1 MNYSWIMSPA
11 AGQARPASE
20 QASAADL
27 RQADAQRAVRRA
39 RQTADAVRIAVAARA
54 YSQGLVREMFAQ
66 PVHDYMVGCIGRPVR
81 LLQAGCLTSLDELG
95 LDLLRVSGFEIAV
108 TTIDEDRPE
117 FAGLAEEVTLGDLRT
132 VPLPPR
138 SFDVVHCSLLL
149 DRISHIELV
158 LDRFVAALR
167 PGGLLLLR
175 IRDPDCA
182 AAVLDRHLPERAR
195 RALWAERYPGLPGP
209 FPAVYLPEA
218 SDRGIRA
225 YAQLRGLTIAH
236 RETGSTWP
244 DRHESLSGR
253 AGRRLRAGR
262 LACRLICR
270 LTRGR
275 ATDAY
280 DEVSYVIRRPEDRFA
295 RVL

>member
-1 MNYSWIMSPA
+1 MSST
-11 AGQARPASE
+11 AGSARPVSD
-20 QASAADL
+20 QASAAE
-27 RQADAQRAVRRA
+27 RQQADAQRAVQRA
-39 RQTADAVRIAVAARA
+39 RQTADAVRLAVAAQA

-66 PVHDYMVGCIGRPVR
+66 PVHDYVVGCIGRPVR
-81 LLQAGCLTSLDELG
+81 LLRAGCLTSLDELG
-95 LDLLRVSGFEIAV
+95 LDMLRVSGFEIAV

-117 FAGLAEEVTLGDLRT
+117 LAGLAEEVMLGDLRT
-132 VPLPPR
+132 APLPPR
-138 SFDVVHCSLLL
+138 SFDIVHCSLLL

-158 LDRFVAALR
+158 LDRLVAALR

-209 FPAVYLPEA
+209 FPAVYAPEA

-225 YAQLRGLTIAH
+225 YAHLRGLTIAH
-236 RETGSTWP
+236 RETGTTWP
-244 DRHESLSGR
+244 DRRGR

>member
-1 MNYSWIMSPA
+1 MSPA

-20 QASAADL
+20 QASAAE
-27 RQADAQRAVRRA
+27 RQQADAQRAVRRA
-39 RQTADAVRIAVAARA
+39 RQAADAVRLAVAAQA

-66 PVHDYMVGCIGRPVR
+66 PVHDYVVGCIGRPVR
-81 LLQAGCLTSLDELG
+81 LLRAGCLTSPDELG
-95 LDLLRVSGFEIAV
+95 LDLLRASGFEIGV

-117 FAGLAEEVTLGDLRT
+117 FAGLAGEVMLGDLRT

-149 DRISHIELV
+149 DRISHTELV

-167 PGGLLLLR
+167 PGGLLLLH

-182 AAVLDRHLPERAR
+182 TAVLDRHLPERAR
-195 RALWAERYPGLPGP
+195 RALWAERYPDLPGP
-209 FPAVYLPEA
+209 FPAVYPPEA
-218 SDRGIRA
+218 SDRGIQA
-225 YAQLRGLTIAH
+225 YAHLRGLTIAH
-236 RETGSTWP
+236 RETGTTWP
-244 DRHESLSGR
+244 DGRESWSGR

>member
-1 MNYSWIMSPA
+1 MSSA
-11 AGQARPASE
+11 AGQAGPASD
-20 QASAADL
+20 QASAAD
-27 RQADAQRAVRRA
+27 RQQADAQRAVRRA
-39 RQTADAVRIAVAARA
+39 RQTAEAVRLAIATQA
-54 YSQGLVREMFAQ
+54 YRDGRVRQGFAQ
-66 PVHDYMVGCIGRPVR
+66 PVHDHVVGCIGRPVR
-81 LLQAGCLTSLDELG
+81 LLRAGCLTSLDELG
-95 LDLLRVSGFEIAV
+95 LDLLRASGFEIGV

-117 FAGLAEEVTLGDLRT
+117 FAGLTEEVTLGDLRT

-149 DRISHIELV
+149 DRISHVELV

-167 PGGLLLLR
+167 PGGLLLLC

-182 AAVLDRHLPERAR
+182 TAVLDRHLPERAR

-209 FPAVYLPEA
+209 FPAVYSPES
-218 SDRGIRA
+218 SDRGIQA
-225 YAQLRGLTIAH
+225 YVHLRGLAIAH
-236 RETGSTWP
+236 RETATTWP
-244 DRHESLSGR
+244 DRREG
-253 AGRRLRAGR
+253 AGRKLRAGR

>member
-1 MNYSWIMSPA
+1 MSST
-11 AGQARPASE
+11 AGSARPASE
-20 QASAADL
+20 HASAAE
-27 RQADAQRAVRRA
+27 RQQADAQRAVQRA
-39 RQTADAVRIAVAARA
+39 RQTADAMRIAVAAQA

-66 PVHDYMVGCIGRPVR
+66 PVHDYVVGCIGRPVR
-81 LLQAGCLTSLDELG
+81 LLRAGCLTSLDELG
-95 LDLLRVSGFEIAV
+95 IDMLRVSGFDIGV

-117 FAGLAEEVTLGDLRT
+117 FAGLVDLAGEVTLGDLRT
-132 VPLPPR
+132 APLPPR
-138 SFDVVHCSLLL
+138 SFDIVHCSLLL

-218 SDRGIRA
+218 SDRGIKA
-225 YAQLRGLTIAH
+225 YAHLRGLTIAH

-244 DRHESLSGR
+244 EALSG
-253 AGRRLRAGR
+253 
-262 LACRLICR
+262 

-280 DEVSYVIRRPEDRFA
+280 DEVSYVIRKPEDRFA

>member
-1 MNYSWIMSPA
+1 MSST
-11 AGQARPASE
+11 AGPLRPASD
-20 QASAADL
+20 QASAAE
-27 RQADAQRAVRRA
+27 RQQADAQRAVRRA
-39 RQTADAVRIAVAARA
+39 REASEAVRLAIATQAYRA
-54 YSQGLVREMFAQ
+54 GLVQKGFAQ
-66 PVHDYMVGCIGRPVR
+66 PVHDYVVGCIGRPVR
-81 LLQAGCLTSLDELG
+81 LLRAGCLTSLDELG
-95 LDLLRVSGFEIAV
+95 LDLLRVSGFEIGV

-117 FAGLAEEVTLGDLRT
+117 FAGLPEEVTLGDLRT
-132 VPLPPR
+132 APLPPR
-138 SFDVVHCSLLL
+138 SVDIVHCSLLL
-149 DRISHIELV
+149 DRISNVELV

-182 AAVLDRHLPERAR
+182 AAVLDRHLPEWAR

-209 FPAVYLPEA
+209 FPAVYPQEA
-218 SDRGIRA
+218 SDRGIQGFA
-225 YAQLRGLTIAH
+225 DMRGLSIAH
-236 RETGSTWP
+236 RETGSTWLARNEP
-244 DRHESLSGR
+244 PGFSGR
-253 AGRRLRAGR
+253 AGRKVRAGR

>member
-1 MNYSWIMSPA
+1 MSST
-11 AGQARPASE
+11 AGSARPASD
-20 QASAADL
+20 QASAAE
-27 RQADAQRAVRRA
+27 RQQADAQRAVRRA
-39 RQTADAVRIAVAARA
+39 RQTADAVRLAVAAQA
-54 YSQGLVREMFAQ
+54 YGQGLVREMFAQ
-66 PVHDYMVGCIGRPVR
+66 PVHDYVVGCIGRPVR
-81 LLQAGCLTSLDELG
+81 LLRAGCLTSLDELG
-95 LDLLRVSGFEIAV
+95 LDMLRVSGFEIGV

-117 FAGLAEEVTLGDLRT
+117 FACLTDEITLGDLRT

-138 SFDVVHCSLLL
+138 SVDIVHCSLLL
-149 DRISHIELV
+149 DRISHVELV

-209 FPAVYLPEA
+209 FPAVYSPEA
-218 SDRGIRA
+218 SDRGIQA
-225 YAQLRGLTIAH
+225 YAHLRGLTIAH
-236 RETGSTWP
+236 RETGTTWP
-244 DRHESLSGR
+244 GRHDR
-253 AGRRLRAGR
+253 AGRGDRRLRTGR
-262 LACRLICR
+262 LACRLIRR